1 MNLPKIKISTG
12 KFDATFYAGDDDST
26 MSYLGTRFDRAGVS
40 ASIKFNGVEYFGKW
54 TNQSDKTFHDAISGA
69 VEEFS
74 QIGYDS
80 AKVGDSFLKIGVG
93 ILQKDSDLPYNFRY
107 TYPVINSGER
117 VVEEIENG
125 IKFLHTLQDAQ
136 YSYVYQKTITFD
148 ERLARMTIAHELK
161 NTGSSTICTSV
172 YNHNF
177 LTFAGNINTT
187 TNVKSTFDWNGE
199 QIAGFN
205 NLAEINANKIA
216 LKSEIPEGE
225 FVLLKNIETPNTVEA
240 YDILAESKVDEK
252 LCQVRMTSDKPN
264 SKMNFWTSQ
273 TCVCPEPFTDI
284 NIKPNDLFTWN
295 IYYDFK

>member
-40 ASIKFNGVEYFGKW
+40 ASIKFDGVEYFGKW

-177 LTFAGNINTT
+177 LTFAGNINAT

-225 FVLLKNIETPNTVEA
+225 FVLLKNI
-240 YDILAESKVDEK
+240 
-252 LCQVRMTSDKPN
+252 QRVR
-264 SKMNFWTSQ
+264 
-273 TCVCPEPFTDI
+273 
-284 NIKPNDLFTWN
+284 
-295 IYYDFK
+295 Y